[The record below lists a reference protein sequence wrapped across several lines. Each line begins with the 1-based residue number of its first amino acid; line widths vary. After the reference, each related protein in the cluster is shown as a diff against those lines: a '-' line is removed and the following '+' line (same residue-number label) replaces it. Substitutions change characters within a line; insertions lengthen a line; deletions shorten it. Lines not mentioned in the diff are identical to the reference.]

1 MLLGTRIVCGLRLH
15 LRGILPDFRRY
26 QSIVGSL
33 FPSCNTCGIALQNV
47 DSTKPGYYYLA
58 DGKKRPPLIKHSDKV
73 FQESLRLL
81 DDADRALL
89 LNDELPTKSPT
100 HSLATILVAPL
111 QAAPPTRLHSI
122 SCIRCRNAIYRQKF
136 DPHEHPVDSMES
148 VLARIDPLGS
158 IVHVVNAFDFPLSVH
173 PSVFKLHSPRAIK
186 VVVTKCDLLFAHSKT
201 SNNYGLQFFRD
212 YFGRKYGVLPKNV
225 FVSSG
230 ILDWNVA
237 ELLQEIPSDAYLIGD
252 VNVGK
257 STLIKL
263 LMYGDQK
270 FARKFKSQRQRTQS
284 EKEEDML
291 INTGASVK
299 TTFAD
304 KRQQRRLETQ
314 FKATNGPGVLYM
326 PAFTRD
332 VIRWDLPHTLKTV
345 FDVPGIDDE
354 EHGLLQWAKDP
365 AAVRQLVV
373 GTKVHK
379 TGAYDLKY
387 FTLRAGSTCTFGG
400 LLYLGVPLT
409 TMVQVKNSL
418 NVEEMVFRDIE
429 RACLVVALA
438 ETNRAIAHKVLV
450 KPELTA
456 NLVKYVFPPFHGT
469 VDLVIK
475 GIGHINIK
483 PVGPL
488 PHENVQPFTVHLPRG
503 TEAVLRRPISKY
515 ISKTLV
521 GRDKRGNPLQKKDWI
536 TKGKKEVARYTGGKF
551 YSRLVP
557 VTEDVTL
564 LREFSIDYC
573 AAINGVSHP
582 ADNLE
587 NLLQN
592 YWIED

>member
-1 MLLGTRIVCGLRLH
+1 
-15 LRGILPDFRRY
+15 
-26 QSIVGSL
+26 
-33 FPSCNTCGIALQNV
+33 
-47 DSTKPGYYYLA
+47 
-58 DGKKRPPLIKHSDKV
+58 
-73 FQESLRLL
+73 
-81 DDADRALL
+81 
-89 LNDELPTKSPT
+89 
-100 HSLATILVAPL
+100 
-111 QAAPPTRLHSI
+111 
-122 SCIRCRNAIYRQKF
+122 
-136 DPHEHPVDSMES
+136 MES

-158 IVHVVNAFDFPLSVH
+158 IVHVVNAFDFPLTVH

-201 SNNYGLQFFRD
+201 ANNYGLQFFRD
-212 YFGRKYGVLPKNV
+212 YFGRKYGVLPENV

-237 ELLQEIPSDAYLIGD
+237 ELLQGIPSDAYLIGD

-270 FARKFKSQRQRTQS
+270 FARKFESRRQRTQL

-291 INTGASVK
+291 INAGASGK
-299 TTFAD
+299 TTFSD
-304 KRQQRRLETQ
+304 KRQQRRLEMQ
-314 FKATNGPGVLYM
+314 FKATNGPGVLHM
-326 PAFTRD
+326 PAFTRG

-354 EHGLLQWAKDP
+354 EHGLLQWVKDP
-365 AAVRQLVV
+365 VAVKQLVV

-379 TGAYDLKY
+379 TGAYDLRY

-409 TMVQVKNSL
+409 TTVQVKNSL
-418 NVEEMVFRDIE
+418 NVGEMVFRDIE
-429 RACLVVALA
+429 RACQVVALA
-438 ETNRAIAHKVLV
+438 EINRAIAHKILV

-456 NLVKYVFPPFHGT
+456 NLVKYVLPPFHGT

-488 PHENVQPFTVHLPRG
+488 PHENAEPFTVHLPRG
-503 TEAVLRRPISKY
+503 AEAVLRRPISKY

-536 TKGKKEVARYTGGKF
+536 TKGTKEVARYTGGKF

-582 ADNLE
+582 ADDHE
-587 NLLQN
+587 NLLQS